1 MNYLEFKEKKFW
13 NYLRYESDGDLSEL
27 CDNMDKS
34 IFINKYKINTTFEL
48 MGKSMGLYE
57 KDNIQH
63 FRLKLVSYFYDI
75 QDKNNIFYYLT
86 EKIGI
91 LFPSF
96 YENEKELYYKKE
108 NITIS
113 NYLLAEFLRNQDY
126 KDLKNI
132 PYISDKYDKILK
144 KNNINNTFLLIAK
157 YLELNSD
164 PERMYQFLKKLGIHN
179 NLNNIVCCIGEKC
192 NIIFPGTYVI

>member
-1 MNYLEFKEKKFW
+1 MDYLELKEKKFW

-27 CDNMDKS
+27 CDNIDKS
-34 IFINKYKINTTFEL
+34 TFINKYNINTTFEL
-48 MGKSMGLYE
+48 MGKSMSLYE
-57 KDNIQH
+57 KNDIQN

-91 LFPSF
+91 LFQGF
-96 YENEKELYYKKE
+96 YDNEKELCYKKE

-113 NYLLAEFLRNQDY
+113 NHLLAEFLRNHDY

-132 PYISDKYDKILK
+132 PYVSKKYEKILK

-157 YLELNSD
+157 YLELNSEPD
-164 PERMYQFLKKLGIHN
+164 KMFQYLKNLGIHN
-179 NLNNIVCCIGEKC
+179 NLNNIICCIGEKC
-192 NIIFPGTYVI
+192 NIIVPGTY